1 MKNYKGNTLLIE
13 LIIVLLFFALSQTVV
28 VSMFAAA
35 HEKAERSS
43 ILSSALVYTEGV
55 AERLSIEESPDTA
68 LTDMGF
74 AGGDGIYVYA
84 NSEGYDVT
92 VTVDREDKPAGEMLC
107 ITVTASKDGEELVS
121 LPVQQY
127 LPKEGEV

>member
-35 HEKAERSS
+35 HDKAERSS
-43 ILSSALVYTEGV
+43 LLSSALVYSEGV
-55 AERLSIEESPDTA
+55 AERLSIEENPDAA
-68 LTDMGF
+68 LLEMGF
-74 AGGDGIYVYA
+74 AGEDGTYVYA
-84 NSEGYDVT
+84 NSDGFDVT
-92 VTVDREDKPAGEMLC
+92 VTINREEKPAGEMLC
-107 ITVTASKDGEELVS
+107 ITVASSVNGEELVS

-127 LPKEGEV
+127 LPKEGEQ

>member
-35 HEKAERSS
+35 HEKAEHSS
-43 ILSSALVYTEGV
+43 LLSSALVYTEGV
-55 AERLSIEESPDTA
+55 AERLSIEENPDAA
-68 LTDMGF
+68 LQEMGF
-74 AGGDGIYVYA
+74 AGGDGTYVYV
-84 NSEGYDVT
+84 NSEGFDVI
-92 VTVDREDKPAGEMLC
+92 VSVDREERPAGEMLC
-107 ITVTASKDGEELVS
+107 ITVTASENGEELVS